1 MNVYSHW
8 DVIAGSGGWTNMLG
22 NGLGYFSVGAAGT
35 AVSMVNPA
43 AGAAIMTGEMP
54 RFHWLMDKHLIPHP

>member
-1 MNVYSHW
+1 
-8 DVIAGSGGWTNMLG
+8 MLG

-43 AGAAIMTGEMP
+43 AGAANHDRGKCALFIG
-54 RFHWLMDKHLIPHP
+54 